1 MKKTLFTLVLAA
13 LCLPVFTSCDP
24 QDLSDILSSDAL
36 GTITLTTSQAANGEQ
51 LYGNDS
57 TITFKSGLC
66 NVNHR
71 DIHIDIDT
79 LNVDYDTTL
88 LNVNAGAIYIGVN
101 GVNVMENTA
110 NIDWPLFGMNLRD
123 TVVGN
128 YFFFLP
134 VQTFAFLNY
143 LDTSSINSLVA
154 TGLTFQSM
162 PFNLFAV
169 AASKDEYY
177 IGYSGS
183 VSVNNFG
190 PDGTMIEGTFNNVKA
205 YYVTTTKLREMIDL
219 GAEEW
224 NTRTLASELPTIT
237 FNGTFTSR
245 RANMTSV
252 INRVNELDEVEVTK

>member
-1 MKKTLFTLVLAA
+1 MKKNFFFAA
-13 LCLPVFTSCDP
+13 LAVAFMGMLTSCEEN
-24 QDLSDILSSDAL
+24 LTDIFNDSDAL
-36 GTITLTTSQAANGEQ
+36 GTITLTTSQAGNGDQ
-51 LYGNDS
+51 LYGNDT

-88 LNVNAGAIYIGVN
+88 LNVNAGAIFVGVN
-101 GVNVMENTA
+101 GVNVVENTA

-123 TVVGN
+123 TVVGTYN
-128 YFFFLP
+128 FFLP
-134 VQTFAFLNY
+134 VRTFAFLNY
-143 LDTSSINSLVA
+143 LDTTSINSLIA
-154 TGLTFQSM
+154 TGLTFETM
-162 PFNLFAV
+162 PFNLLAV
-169 AASKDEYY
+169 AANKDEYY
-177 IGYSGS
+177 IAYSGS
-183 VSVNNFG
+183 VSVNTFG
-190 PDGTMIEGTFNNVKA
+190 SEGTMIEGTFNNVKA

-224 NTRTLASELPTIT
+224 NTRTLAQELPTIT

-252 INRVNELDEVEVTK
+252 INRLNEMDEIEVTK